1 MLLLEQSC
9 VRGVSRQDVDERLRW
24 EQGNRGD
31 DAMLQG
37 MRENREREKRIL
49 TSMDL
54 TSPAIFPTRLSCLSL
69 DCKSKLLPAVS

>member
-1 MLLLEQSC
+1 
-9 VRGVSRQDVDERLRW
+9 
-24 EQGNRGD
+24 
-31 DAMLQG
+31 MLQCL
-37 MRENREREKRIL
+37 RENREREKQIL